1 MNTWAGDAIQK
12 LNAGGA
18 DLGAGIFGVLDK
30 VSKGLESATG
40 GLIPRGGAFK
50 DISDR
55 FKADAEFSRARSN
68 RYNGKDFTDLWKEGN
83 YMGAI
88 GDIACKA

>member
-40 GLIPRGGAFK
+40 GLIPRGGHSR
-50 DISDR
+50 ISQIDLR
-55 FKADAEFSRARSN
+55 LMRSFP
-68 RYNGKDFTDLWKEGN
+68 GKVKQIQWQGFHRSLERRGIIWVP
-83 YMGAI
+83 
-88 GDIACKA
+88 